1 MLIFQRENYIPI
13 LEKLFKNKI
22 IIIYGPRQAG
32 KTTLCK
38 EIQKKYPDSKI
49 ITCDDPNIANN
60 LEPKSAEEL
69 KKYFGNNK
77 LIIIDEAQ
85 RVENIGLTL
94 KIIVD
99 SFPDIQVVAT
109 GSSSFDL
116 ANKVNEPLTGRN
128 WKFYLFPLSIKELF
142 LAYGATLKNRLSDL
156 LVFGSYPE
164 VVSTADSKKEILKN
178 LASDYLYKDLLSY
191 EGIRK
196 PKVLFDLL
204 RLLALNVGNEVSYS
218 KLANDLSISR
228 ETVRSYIGILE
239 QAFIIFT
246 LPPLHK
252 HKSKE
257 ISRLN
262 KIYFYDNGIRNAL
275 LDNFEPIEKRSDL
288 EIGSLFENFFMAEK
302 MKQYF
307 YRKIDNKMYFWR
319 TKQEGQEIDLVEEYK
334 GGEAYRIFE
343 CKWQERIQKVPPMWQ
358 KEYNNFE
365 TKLIHQGNIL
375 DYFINL

>member
-1 MLIFQRENYIPI
+1 MFIFQRQNYIPI
-13 LEKLFKNKI
+13 LEKMFKNKI
-22 IIIYGPRQAG
+22 IILYGPRQVG

-38 EIQKKYPDSKI
+38 EIQKKYPNSKI
-49 ITCDDPNIANN
+49 LSCDDPNVANN
-60 LEPKSAEEL
+60 LEPKSVEEL
-69 KKYFGNNK
+69 KKYFNNEK

-94 KIIVD
+94 KIIADDVN
-99 SFPDIQVVAT
+99 DIQIIAT

-128 WKFYLFPLSIKELF
+128 WKFYLFPLSIKELNM
-142 LAYGATLKNRLSDL
+142 AYGEELKNKLSDL
-156 LVFGSYPE
+156 LIFGSYPE
-164 VVSTADSKKEILKN
+164 VVSNNENKKEILKN

-204 RLLALNVGNEVSYS
+204 RLLALNVGNEVSYQ
-218 KLANDLSISR
+218 KMANDLSINR
-228 ETVRSYIGILE
+228 DTVRSYIGILE
-239 QAFIIFT
+239 QAFIVFT

-288 EIGSLFENFFMAEK
+288 EVGALFENFFMAEK
-302 MKQYF
+302 LKQHY
-307 YRKIDNKMYFWR
+307 YSGADSKMYFWR
-319 TKQEGQEIDLVEEYK
+319 TKQGQEIDLVEEYR
-334 GGEAYRIFE
+334 GGEEYKIFE
-343 CKWQERIQKVPPMWQ
+343 CKWQERTQKIPPMWQ
-358 KEYNNFE
+358 KEYQNFE
-365 TKLIHQGNIL
+365 AKLIHRDNIVDFFL
-375 DYFINL
+375 N

>member
-1 MLIFQRENYIPI
+1 MLIFQRENYVPI
-13 LEKLFKNKI
+13 LQKLFKNKI

-49 ITCDDPNIANN
+49 LTCDDPNIANN
-60 LEPKSAEEL
+60 LEPKSVEEIL
-69 KKYFGNNK
+69 KYFDNKK

-94 KIIVD
+94 KLLVDAHPEIQII
-99 SFPDIQVVAT
+99 AT

-128 WKFYLFPLSIKELF
+128 WKFYLFPLSLKELSVT
-142 LAYGATLKNRLSDL
+142 YGAELKSKLEDL
-156 LVFGSYPE
+156 LIFGSYPE
-164 VVSTADSKKEILKN
+164 IVSAQENKKEILKN

-196 PKVLFDLL
+196 PRTLFDLL

-218 KLANDLSISR
+218 KIASDLSISR

-275 LDNFEPIEKRSDL
+275 LDSFKQLEKRNDV
-288 EIGSLFENFFMAEK
+288 GALFENFFMSEK
-302 MKQYF
+302 MKQHY
-307 YRKIDNKMYFWR
+307 YRNSENKMYFWR
-319 TKQEGQEIDLVEEYK
+319 TKQGQEIDLVEEYR
-334 GGEAYRIFE
+334 GGEEYKIFE
-343 CKWQERIQKVPPMWQ
+343 CKWQDRASKIPPMWQ
-358 KEYNNFE
+358 KEYRNFE
-365 TKLIHQGNIL
+365 MKLVHKDNLL
-375 DYFINL
+375 DYFLSL

>member
-1 MLIFQRENYIPI
+1 MLIFQRENHIPI

-49 ITCDDPNIANN
+49 LTCDDPNIANN

-69 KKYFGNNK
+69 LKNFDNKK

-94 KIIVD
+94 KLLVD
-99 SFPDIQVVAT
+99 SHPEIQIIAT

-128 WKFYLFPLSIKELF
+128 WKFYLFPLTLKELS
-142 LAYGATLKNRLSDL
+142 LAYGTKLKDKLGDL

-164 VVSTADSKKEILKN
+164 VVSTETNKKEILKN

-218 KLANDLSISR
+218 KIASDLSISR

-239 QAFIIFT
+239 QAFIVFT

-275 LDNFEPIEKRSDL
+275 LDNFEPMDQRND
-288 EIGSLFENFFMAEK
+288 IGALFENLFISEK
-302 MKQYF
+302 LKQF
-307 YRKIDNKMYFWR
+307 YYKNSESKLYFWR
-319 TKQEGQEIDLVEEYK
+319 TKQGQEIDLVEEYR
-334 GGEAYRIFE
+334 GGEEYKVFE
-343 CKWQERIQKVPPMWQ
+343 CKWQERTQKIPPMWQ
-358 KEYNNFE
+358 KEYQNFE
-365 TKLIHQGNIL
+365 GKLIHKDNIL
-375 DYFINL
+375 DYFINLW

>member
-1 MLIFQRENYIPI
+1 LD
-13 LEKLFKNKI
+13 KLFKGKI

-38 EIQKKYPDSKI
+38 EIQKKYPNSRI
-49 ITCDDPNIANN
+49 LTCDDPNIANS
-60 LEPKSAEEL
+60 LEPKSVSEL
-69 KKYFGNNK
+69 QKILGDNR

-85 RVENIGLTL
+85 RVENIGVTL
-94 KIIVD
+94 KIIAD
-99 SFPDIQVVAT
+99 SQSDTQIIAT

-116 ANKVNEPLTGRN
+116 ANKINEPLTGRN
-128 WKFYLFPLSIKELF
+128 WKFYLFPLSLKELS
-142 LAYGATLKNRLSDL
+142 LTYGPELRSKIVEL

-164 VVSTADSKKEILKN
+164 VVATAVGKKEILKN

-218 KLANDLSISR
+218 KLASDLSINR

-239 QAFIIFT
+239 QAFIVFT
-246 LPPLHK
+246 LSPLHK

-262 KIYFYDNGIRNAL
+262 KVYFYDNGIRNAL
-275 LDNFEPIEKRSDL
+275 LDNFEPLDKRND
-288 EIGSLFENFFMAEK
+288 IGQLFENFFIAEK
-302 MKQYF
+302 VKQF
-307 YRKIDNKMYFWR
+307 YYKHPENKIYFWR
-319 TKQEGQEIDLVEEYK
+319 TKQGQEIDLVEEYR
-334 GGEAYRIFE
+334 GGEEYKIFE
-343 CKWQERIQKVPPMWQ
+343 CKWQDRTQKIPPMWQ

-365 TKLIHQGNIL
+365 AKLIHQGNIL
-375 DYFINL
+375 DYFLNLD

>member
-13 LEKLFKNKI
+13 LDKLFKGKI

-38 EIQKKYPDSKI
+38 EIQKKYPNSRI
-49 ITCDDPNIANN
+49 LTCDDPNIANS
-60 LEPKSAEEL
+60 LEPKSVSEL
-69 KKYFGNNK
+69 QKILGDNR

-85 RVENIGLTL
+85 RVENIGVTL
-94 KIIVD
+94 KIIAD
-99 SFPDIQVVAT
+99 SQSDTQIIAT

-116 ANKVNEPLTGRN
+116 ANKINEPLTGRN
-128 WKFYLFPLSIKELF
+128 WKFYLFPLSLKELS
-142 LAYGATLKNRLSDL
+142 LTYGPELRSKIVEL

-164 VVSTADSKKEILKN
+164 VVATAVGKKEILKN

-218 KLANDLSISR
+218 KLASDLSINR

-239 QAFIIFT
+239 QAFIVFT
-246 LPPLHK
+246 LSPLHK

-262 KIYFYDNGIRNAL
+262 KVYFYDNGIRNAL
-275 LDNFEPIEKRSDL
+275 LDNFEPLDKRND
-288 EIGSLFENFFMAEK
+288 IGQLFENFFIAEK
-302 MKQYF
+302 VKQF
-307 YRKIDNKMYFWR
+307 YYKHPENKIYFWR
-319 TKQEGQEIDLVEEYK
+319 TKQGQEIDLVEEYR
-334 GGEAYRIFE
+334 GGEEYKIFE
-343 CKWQERIQKVPPMWQ
+343 CKWQDRTQKIPPMWQ

-365 TKLIHQGNIL
+365 AKLIHQGNIL
-375 DYFINL
+375 DYFLNLD

>member
-13 LEKLFKNKI
+13 IEKLFKNKI

-49 ITCDDPNIANN
+49 LSCDDPNVANN

-69 KKYFGNNK
+69 KRYFNNQK

-99 SFPDIQVVAT
+99 NFSDIQVIAT

-116 ANKVNEPLTGRN
+116 ANKINEPLTGRN
-128 WKFYLFPLSIKELF
+128 WKFYLFPLSLKELS
-142 LAYGATLKNRLSDL
+142 LAYGEKLKDMMSNL

-164 VVSTADSKKEILKN
+164 VISTSENKKEILKN

-204 RLLALNVGNEVSYS
+204 RLLALNVGNEVSYN
-218 KLANDLSISR
+218 KLASDLSISR

-239 QAFIIFT
+239 QAFIVFT

-275 LDNFEPIEKRSDL
+275 LDNFEPTEKRNDV
-288 EIGSLFENFFMAEK
+288 GVLFENFFMAEK
-302 MKQYF
+302 MKQHY
-307 YRKIDNKMYFWR
+307 YRNYENKMYFWR
-319 TKQEGQEIDLVEEYK
+319 TKQGQEIDLVEEYR
-334 GGEAYRIFE
+334 GGEEYKIFE
-343 CKWQERIQKVPPMWQ
+343 CKWQERTQKIPPMWK
-358 KEYNNFE
+358 KEYSNFE
-365 TKLIHQGNIL
+365 TKLIHQGNII
-375 DYFINL
+375 DYFLNL

>member
-1 MLIFQRENYIPI
+1 MLIFKRENYIPI
-13 LEKLFKNKI
+13 LEKMFKNKI
-22 IIIYGPRQAG
+22 IIIYGPRQSG

-38 EIQKKYPDSKI
+38 EIQKKYPNSKI
-49 ITCDDPNIANN
+49 LTCDDPNIANN
-60 LEPKSAEEL
+60 LEPKSVEEL
-69 KKYFGNNK
+69 LKYFDNKK

-94 KIIVD
+94 KLLID
-99 SFPDIQVVAT
+99 ARPDIQIIAT

-128 WKFYLFPLSIKELF
+128 WKFYLFPLSIKELS
-142 LAYGATLKNRLSDL
+142 LAYGSQLKNKLEDL
-156 LVFGSYPE
+156 LIFGSYPE
-164 VVSTADSKKEILKN
+164 VVSAQENKKEILKN
-178 LASDYLYKDLLSY
+178 LASDYLYRDLLSY

-196 PKVLFDLL
+196 PKVIFDLL

-218 KLANDLSISR
+218 KICSDLSISR

-275 LDNFEPIEKRSDL
+275 LDNFESLGKRAD
-288 EIGSLFENFFMAEK
+288 IGALFENFFIAEK
-302 MKQYF
+302 FKQHY
-307 YRKIDNKMYFWR
+307 YKNPDNKMYFWR
-319 TKQEGQEIDLVEEYK
+319 TKQGQEIDLVEEYK
-334 GGEAYRIFE
+334 GGEEYKIFE
-343 CKWQERIQKVPPMWQ
+343 CKWQERPQKIPPMWE
-358 KEYNNFE
+358 KEYKNFE
-365 TKLIHQGNIL
+365 AKLIHQGNIL
-375 DYFINL
+375 NYFLNL